1 MGAMAGFTK
10 RLSGLGRHQRRQDMP
25 GTDAEEKHE
34 RSSVAVPVATHGS
47 ARRRS
52 SSSSRPTLL
61 VRFWGVR
68 GSYPTV
74 SANGSAI
81 GGNTTCIE
89 IRSGR
94 QVVVIDAGSGAIP
107 LGEAL
112 SREWRELPPHQRPAL
127 TMLFT
132 HAHHDHLCGLPF
144 FAPLFN
150 ANADLALYGPDL
162 AGMRFEEI
170 LGGYMRPPYFP
181 VDFRDLPS
189 HRTLSSIHDGARLIW
204 PNAASKG
211 GAPVVVYGEQA
222 TDAPKD
228 ALVVDV
234 LHSAL
239 HPQNGTLIYRVSV
252 GGHCFV
258 FATDVEIGA
267 HGPEADAR
275 LIAFAQGADAL
286 AHDAQYSA
294 RDYYGAPSLSDSVA
308 HGAKDTPTHYR
319 GFGHSTPE
327 MAARVAVAARVKQLV
342 LVHHNP
348 LYDDAAVLALESAA
362 RQQFANVT
370 TAHEGL
376 ELHFGAADAMQT
388 AANAPNA
395 LPGAISTPEPLK

>member
-1 MGAMAGFTK
+1 ML
-10 RLSGLGRHQRRQDMP
+10 R
-25 GTDAEEKHE
+25 
-34 RSSVAVPVATHGS
+34 
-47 ARRRS
+47 
-52 SSSSRPTLL
+52 

-74 SANGSAI
+74 SATGSAI

-89 IRSGR
+89 IRFGR

-112 SREWRELPPHQRPAL
+112 SREWRELPPSQRPTL

-150 ANADLALYGPDL
+150 ANADLNLFGPDL
-162 AGMRFEEI
+162 AGLRFEEI
-170 LGGYMRPPYFP
+170 LSGYMRPPYFP
-181 VDFRDLPS
+181 VDFRQLPS
-189 HRTLSSIHDGARLIW
+189 RRSLTSIHDGARLIW
-204 PNAASKG
+204 PDAATRAA
-211 GAPVVVYGEQA
+211 APDVVYGEHA
-222 TDAPKD
+222 AGGVDAPQD

-239 HPQNGTLIYRVSV
+239 HPQNGTLIYRISA
-252 GGHCFV
+252 GGRSFV

-275 LIAFAQGADAL
+275 FIAFAQGADAL
-286 AHDAQYSA
+286 AHDAQYSE
-294 RDYYGAPSLSDSVA
+294 RDYFGASTGADGKRDDLSDT
-308 HGAKDTPTHYR
+308 KDTSGHR
-319 GFGHSTPE
+319 GFGHSTPT
-327 MAARVAVAARVKQLV
+327 MAAQVARAAQVGQLV

-362 RQQFANVT
+362 RQCFANVT

-376 ELHFGAADAMQT
+376 ELHFDAAGASAGVANTLNAMHI
-388 AANAPNA
+388 A
-395 LPGAISTPEPLK
+395 